1 MVSSDIAEAVLVAV
15 VGVMLIEGLWLS
27 FLTFN
32 LHRKKVRE
40 REEKA
45 QTERQEAEAEK
56 NTRIEDIFLLHRS
69 GLLLKHYTR
78 RLRPNVDS
86 DVLSG
91 MLVAVQD
98 FVKDSFRG
106 EKGQLNEIRFGEI
119 RIVIMEGKWTIL
131 AAVVRGAR
139 PYDIQPELG
148 SALRGLQAKYEDPL
162 IGWDGTMEPS
172 KDVDRIMGDLIE
184 GKYRGGAPEQ
194 RAARENPPWT
204 GLSQTRLG
212 ALY

>member
-1 MVSSDIAEAVLVAV
+1 MPTALSMVSSDIAEAVLIAV
-15 VGVMLIEGLWLS
+15 VGIILVEGLWLA
-27 FLTFN
+27 FLTYN
-32 LHRKKVRE
+32 LHRKKVQERAE
-40 REEKA
+40 REEKEKERVD
-45 QTERQEAEAEK
+45 TER
-56 NTRIEDIFLLHRS
+56 NTLIEDIFLLHRS

-106 EKGQLNEIRFGEI
+106 EKGELNEIRFGEI

-139 PYDIQPELG
+139 PFDIRPELTA
-148 SALRGLQAKYEDPL
+148 ALADLETKYEDPL
-162 IGWDGTMEPS
+162 TDWDGTMDQIE
-172 KDVDRIMGDLIE
+172 DVDKLMSALIE
-184 GKYRGGAPEQ
+184 GRYRGRTPTVRAEVAVQ
-194 RAARENPPWT
+194 R
-204 GLSQTRLG
+204 
-212 ALY
+212 

>member
-1 MVSSDIAEAVLVAV
+1 MVSSEIAEAVLIAV
-15 VGVMLIEGLWLS
+15 VGIILMEGLWLA
-27 FLTFN
+27 FLTYN
-32 LHRKKVRE
+32 LHRKKVQERADKEEERE
-40 REEKA
+40 RVD
-45 QTERQEAEAEK
+45 AEK
-56 NTRIEDIFLLHRS
+56 NTLIEDIFLLHRS

-139 PYDIQPELG
+139 PFDIRPELTA
-148 SALRGLQAKYEDPL
+148 ALGELESKYEDPL
-162 IGWDGTMEPS
+162 TDWDGTMDQIEE
-172 KDVDRIMGDLIE
+172 VDKIMSALIE
-184 GKYRGGAPEQ
+184 GRYRGRKP
-194 RAARENPPWT
+194 
-204 GLSQTRLG
+204 
-212 ALY
+212 ALRTEVAVVR

>member
-1 MVSSDIAEAVLVAV
+1 MVSADIAEAVLIGV
-15 VGVMLIEGLWLS
+15 VGIMMIEGLWLS
-27 FLTFN
+27 FLTYN

-40 REEKA
+40 REEKEA
-45 QTERQEAEAEK
+45 GERETAEAER
-56 NTRIEDIFLLHRS
+56 NTSIEDIFLLHRS

-119 RIVIMEGKWTIL
+119 RIVIIEGKWTIL

-139 PYDIQPELG
+139 PYDVQPELG
-148 SALRGLQAKYEDPL
+148 YALTDLEAKYEDPL
-162 IGWDGTMEPS
+162 IDWDGTMDQIE
-172 KDVDRIMGDLIE
+172 DVDKIMGDLIE
-184 GKYRGGAPEQ
+184 GKYRGRVGKPAQ
-194 RAARENPPWT
+194 RTTVEVPP
-204 GLSQTRLG
+204 
-212 ALY
+212 

>member
-1 MVSSDIAEAVLVAV
+1 MVSTDIAEAILIAV
-15 VGVMLIEGLWLS
+15 IGVMVIQGLWLS

-32 LHRKKVRE
+32 LYRRKMRE
-40 REEKA
+40 REAKA
-45 QTERQEAEAEK
+45 ERERVRVEAERG
-56 NTRIEDIFLLHRS
+56 TLIEDIFLLHRS

-98 FVKDSFRG
+98 FIKDSFRG

-139 PYDIQPELG
+139 PFDIQPELG
-148 SALRGLQAKYEDPL
+148 VALADLEAKYEDPL
-162 IGWDGTMEPS
+162 IDWDGTM
-172 KDVDRIMGDLIE
+172 DQIGGVDKIMGDLID
-184 GKYRGGAPEQ
+184 GRYRGRVAP
-194 RAARENPPWT
+194 APPAVT
-204 GLSQTRLG
+204 VEP
-212 ALY
+212 

>member
-1 MVSSDIAEAVLVAV
+1 MPTALSMVSSDIAEAVLIAV
-15 VGVMLIEGLWLS
+15 VGIILVEGLWLA
-27 FLTFN
+27 FLTYN
-32 LHRKKVRE
+32 LHRKKVQERTE
-40 REEKA
+40 REEKEN
-45 QTERQEAEAEK
+45 ERVDAER
-56 NTRIEDIFLLHRS
+56 NTLIEDIFLLHRS

-139 PYDIQPELG
+139 PFDIRPELTA
-148 SALRGLQAKYEDPL
+148 ALADLETKYEDPL
-162 IGWDGTMEPS
+162 TDWDGTMDQIE
-172 KDVDRIMGDLIE
+172 DVDKLMSALIE
-184 GKYRGGAPEQ
+184 GRYRGRTPALRPEVAVQ
-194 RAARENPPWT
+194 
-204 GLSQTRLG
+204 Q
-212 ALY
+212 

>member
-1 MVSSDIAEAVLVAV
+1 MVSTDIAEAILIAV
-15 VGVMLIEGLWLS
+15 IGVMVIQGLWLS

-32 LHRKKVRE
+32 LYRRKMRE
-40 REEKA
+40 REAKA
-45 QTERQEAEAEK
+45 ERERVRVEAERS
-56 NTRIEDIFLLHRS
+56 TLIEDIFLLHRS

-98 FVKDSFRG
+98 FIKDSFRG

-139 PYDIQPELG
+139 PFDIQPELG
-148 SALRGLQAKYEDPL
+148 VALADLEAKYEDPL
-162 IGWDGTMEPS
+162 IDWDGTM
-172 KDVDRIMGDLIE
+172 DQIGGVDKIMGDLID
-184 GKYRGGAPEQ
+184 GRYRGRVAP
-194 RAARENPPWT
+194 APPAVT
-204 GLSQTRLG
+204 VES
-212 ALY
+212 

>member
-1 MVSSDIAEAVLVAV
+1 MVSSDIAEAVLLAV

-91 MLVAVQD
+91 MLVAVQG
-98 FVKDSFRG
+98 FIKDSFRG
-106 EKGQLNEIRFGEI
+106 EQGNLNEIRFGEI
-119 RIVIMEGKWTIL
+119 RIVIIEGEGTIM
-131 AAVVRGAR
+131 AAVGPGREERRPPAR
-139 PYDIQPELG
+139 AP
-148 SALRGLQAKYEDPL
+148 
-162 IGWDGTMEPS
+162 
-172 KDVDRIMGDLIE
+172 
-184 GKYRGGAPEQ
+184 GG
-194 RAARENPPWT
+194 
-204 GLSQTRLG
+204 
-212 ALY
+212 

>member
-1 MVSSDIAEAVLVAV
+1 MVSADIAEAILIAV
-15 VGVMLIEGLWLS
+15 VGIIILQGLWLA
-27 FLTFN
+27 FLTYN
-32 LHRKKVRE
+32 LHRKKVVE
-40 REEKA
+40 RAEKA
-45 QTERQEAEAEK
+45 KVEAERLDAER
-56 NTRIEDIFLLHRS
+56 NTLIEDIFLLHRS

-119 RIVIMEGKWTIL
+119 RIVIIEGKWTIL

-139 PYDIQPELG
+139 PFDIQPEL
-148 SALRGLQAKYEDPL
+148 SVALADLETRYEDPL
-162 IGWDGTMEPS
+162 IDWDGTMDQIQE
-172 KDVDRIMGDLIE
+172 VDKIMSDLID
-184 GKYRGGAPEQ
+184 GKYRGQTPMARPELAVQ
-194 RAARENPPWT
+194 P
-204 GLSQTRLG
+204 
-212 ALY
+212 

>member
-1 MVSSDIAEAVLVAV
+1 MVSTDIAEAILIAV
-15 VGVMLIEGLWLS
+15 IGVMVIQGLWLS
-27 FLTFN
+27 FLTYN
-32 LHRKKVRE
+32 LYRRKMRE
-40 REEKA
+40 REAKA
-45 QTERQEAEAEK
+45 ERERVRVEAERS
-56 NTRIEDIFLLHRS
+56 TLIEDIFLLHRS

-98 FVKDSFRG
+98 FIKDSFRG

-139 PYDIQPELG
+139 PFDIQPELG
-148 SALRGLQAKYEDPL
+148 VALADLEAKYEDPL
-162 IGWDGTMEPS
+162 IDWDGTM
-172 KDVDRIMGDLIE
+172 DQIGGVDKIMGDLID
-184 GKYRGGAPEQ
+184 GRYRGRVAP
-194 RAARENPPWT
+194 APPAVT
-204 GLSQTRLG
+204 VES
-212 ALY
+212 

>member
-1 MVSSDIAEAVLVAV
+1 MVSSDIAEAVLIAV
-15 VGVMLIEGLWLS
+15 VGIMLIEGLWLS

-40 REEKA
+40 QEEKA
-45 QTERQEAEAEK
+45 EGDRQKAEAEK

-119 RIVIMEGKWTIL
+119 RIVIIEGKWTIL

-139 PYDIQPELG
+139 PYDIQPEL
-148 SALRGLQAKYEDPL
+148 SVALTDLETKYEDPL
-162 IGWDGTMEPS
+162 IDWDGTMDEIA
-172 KDVDRIMGDLIE
+172 DVDRIMGDLIE
-184 GKYRGGAPEQ
+184 GKYHGTKSAT
-194 RAARENPPWT
+194 PP
-204 GLSQTRLG
+204 
-212 ALY
+212 AVEVPP